1 MGKDEGLAG
10 GSGGHQLGEEISL
23 KLGRRVGCH
32 KPRMSFHGPMVSL
45 ALLSCSCGVLV
56 AAPIQFNF
64 KDPKGVNNIV
74 FKTDAPLESIN
85 GTASG
90 VSGSVTFDPDL
101 PGTVKGKL
109 VVAAASLHVANPMM
123 KEHLHGENW
132 MEVAKYPEITFEVVS
147 ANHVKSEG
155 NVSTMDVTGNLT
167 IKGVTKSLTVPVKLT
182 YLKDKLKARVP
193 NKEGDLLVLRTSFTI
208 RRNDFGINA
217 AKFEEKV
224 SNEIE
229 LNLSL
234 AGMAPRS

>member
-1 MGKDEGLAG
+1 MKP
-10 GSGGHQLGEEISL
+10 GSA
-23 KLGRRVGCH
+23 VGCH
-32 KPRMSFHGPMVSL
+32 KPRMNFHRPVASIV
-45 ALLSCSCGVLV
+45 LLLGSCSVLV

-64 KDPKGVNNIV
+64 KDPKGVNNVV
-74 FKTDAPLESIN
+74 FKTDALLESIN
-85 GTASG
+85 GTANG
-90 VSGSVTFDPDL
+90 VSGSVTFDPAM

-132 MEVAKYPEITFEVVS
+132 MEVAKYPEITFDVVS
-147 ANHVKSEG
+147 ANNVKSEG

-193 NKEGDLLVLRTSFTI
+193 NKEGDLLVLRTNFTI
-208 RRNDFGINA
+208 KRNDFRINA
-217 AKFEEKV
+217 AKVEDKV